1 MNSQKLKITP
11 TKKKNLNSAENMDN
25 LRVKSMGFLPRKL
38 KSERFRT
45 MFNMYRIEKTKLLHD
60 TLDKYDKKKYSA
72 KKRKL
77 RGYLMISGKV
87 LVLAERI
94 RKKSTPGKFY
104 KEPVQNISYF
114 NKEKTFSIVKKQK
127 IDYYWLKNVQ
137 TNKKNIKKIPEN

>member
-1 MNSQKLKITP
+1 
-11 TKKKNLNSAENMDN
+11 
-25 LRVKSMGFLPRKL
+25 
-38 KSERFRT
+38 

-72 KKRKL
+72 KKRNL
-77 RGYLMISGKV
+77 RGSLMISGKV

-104 KEPVQNISYF
+104 KKPVQNISYF

-127 IDYYWLKNVQ
+127 IDKIDYYWLKNVQ